1 MPTGRIATK
10 WFGRASLLGAVMLA
24 TLPAAIDAVRADE
37 FPVRPIT
44 VLVPFAPGGSSDI
57 VMRLI
62 AQKASESIKQPI
74 VIENRPGA
82 AGNVAALAIKN
93 APPDGYLLMM
103 GHTGTHAINPS
114 LYRDLKFDPI
124 KDFQPIT
131 ALIAFNNI
139 LVVPQVSPA
148 KSVDELVALARS
160 RPDGLSYG
168 SQGVGTGG
176 HLLGEMLA
184 RQSGAKFV
192 HVPYRGI
199 APAVT
204 DTVAGRMD
212 LLFSSYISAAGHIES
227 GRLRMLAI
235 AGSER
240 NPAIPQV
247 PTMAEAG
254 YPGVQMQQWFG
265 LFAPAGTPA
274 AVIGKLNA
282 EFVKALQHDE
292 VRGTLVQQLAT
303 VIAGTP
309 EDFAVMIA
317 RDIGRLGQVVRDSG
331 ATVQD

>member
-1 MPTGRIATK
+1 MPAMRVEAARS
-10 WFGRASLLGAVMLA
+10 FCLAMLVAAAALAVR
-24 TLPAAIDAVRADE
+24 TDAARADE
-37 FPVRPIT
+37 FPSRPIT

-62 AQKASESIKQPI
+62 AQKTAESFRQPV

-82 AGNVAALAIKN
+82 AGNVAALAVKN
-93 APPDGYLLMM
+93 AAPDGYLLLM
-103 GHTGTHAINPS
+103 GHTGTHAVNPS
-114 LYRDLKFDPI
+114 LYRDLKFDPV

-139 LVVPQVSPA
+139 LVVPAASPA
-148 KSVDELVALARS
+148 RSVSDLVALAKS
-160 RPDGLSYG
+160 KPDGLSYG

-184 RQSGAKFV
+184 RQSGARFV

-212 LLFSSYISAAGHIES
+212 LLFCSYISAAGHIES

-240 NPAIPQV
+240 HPGIPQV
-247 PTMAEAG
+247 PTMSEAG
-254 YPGVQMQQWFG
+254 FPEVQMQQWFG
-265 LFAPAGTPA
+265 LFAPAGTPP
-274 AVIGKLNA
+274 AVVARLNA
-282 EFVKALQHDE
+282 GFVKALHHEE
-292 VRGTLVQQLAT
+292 VRNSLVQQLAT
-303 VIAGTP
+303 VIAASP
-309 EDFAVMIA
+309 DAFAALIA
-317 RDIGRLGQVVRDSG
+317 RDIARLGQVVKDSG